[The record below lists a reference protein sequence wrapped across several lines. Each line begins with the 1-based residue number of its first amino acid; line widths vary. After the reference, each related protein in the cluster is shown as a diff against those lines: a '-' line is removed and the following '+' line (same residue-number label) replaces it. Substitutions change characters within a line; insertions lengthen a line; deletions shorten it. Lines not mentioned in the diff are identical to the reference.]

1 MSIRLSWQTMVSS
14 RNLGGCVKKKAG
26 DDMIAFTHFVRLSFL
41 IGALSGLV
49 SCASLEDDSA
59 ADSVVFALGSREGF
73 QSPLTHA
80 LKPSAPAIEFSGGQ
94 FQTTAAHDRILK
106 TVVSESEKPGSRMT
120 LAGYAKPGL
129 PPEYA
134 RVLSEKRAH
143 AVRHRLIELGLDP
156 GQIQTAGYGN
166 DFPKTGP
173 TNDVVVIYRFTP

>member
-1 MSIRLSWQTMVSS
+1 M
-14 RNLGGCVKKKAG
+14 KAG
-26 DDMIAFTHFVRLSFL
+26 EDMIAFLNSLRVLVL
-41 IGALSGLV
+41 IGSLIGLI
-49 SCASLEDDSA
+49 SCANLETEA
-59 ADSVVFALGSREGF
+59 EADSVVFALGPREGF

-94 FQTTAAHDRILK
+94 FQTTSAHDRILRN
-106 TVVSESEKPGSRMT
+106 VVSEGKKSGAKMT

-143 AVRHRLIELGLDP
+143 AVRHRLIELGLEP
-156 GQIQTAGYGN
+156 AQIQTAGYGN

-173 TNDVVVIYRFTP
+173 TNDVVVIYVYTP